1 LAENPPIFSENQI
14 RVQAVVEEEYQKV
27 GDIYNDS
34 TIEKTNLQYSKDI
47 YFQLS
52 HRGLLTYVGRFP

>member
-1 LAENPPIFSENQI
+1 MAENPPIFSENQI